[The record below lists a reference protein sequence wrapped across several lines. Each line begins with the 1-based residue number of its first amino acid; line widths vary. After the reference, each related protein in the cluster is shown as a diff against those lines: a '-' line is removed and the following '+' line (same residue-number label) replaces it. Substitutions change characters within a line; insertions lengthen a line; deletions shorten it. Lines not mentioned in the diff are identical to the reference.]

1 MAFPKCLGRARSG
14 TAVRGADDTAA
25 TGALRVSTFAGFVAR
40 LADVLAPG
48 LEPFRDEDFLDSA
61 FKRID
66 LAVAEERLTAF
77 FTDLDFDLVFITMS
91 PATYTDNA
99 S

>member
-1 MAFPKCLGRARSG
+1 MAFAKCLDRVRSG

-40 LADVLAPG
+40 RGDVLAAD

-61 FKRID
+61 FSRID

-77 FTDLDFDLVFITMS
+77 FTGLDFDLVFITMG

-99 S
+99 